1 MKRIFFVT
9 MVAFFA
15 LSFLMGA
22 VATNEVKA
30 EEKPWEGQTIRVVS
44 FMLAGLDEVQNQVGE
59 FEKQYNIKVK
69 WDMLAMG
76 TMREKMMIDFNAGT
90 KTIDVGM
97 SSIHLTP
104 THLAKNNIEPLDD
117 YIKGPLAEPDLLEF
131 DDFYPAAIEVVT
143 FPKNGLKGPTAIFGL
158 PYHCE
163 TQGLMYRKSIY
174 KKYNLSVPKTLEE
187 YLNNAKVIT
196 EGEKPKMYGIAW
208 RALRSPQIMWAF
220 TQVLRAY
227 GGKYFVDY
235 PNDLT
240 PALDTKEFKDALTY
254 FVNSFD
260 YAPPG
265 SRSWAYTE
273 VITGLQSG
281 LVAQALDDLMY
292 ARYLE
297 DKEKS
302 VAPDDW
308 GYGVL
313 PLKEGLTYADVK
325 FGPGIKASE
334 HWVINADISD
344 EKKQAA
350 FKFIQWAT
358 SKKVMSALAQ
368 KGVMKGF
375 IARKSQY
382 ELVKDQDWA
391 KAFVANLEHASKFSR
406 PKLPEWPK
414 VSEQIQIVVSG
425 AVIGDFTPEEA
436 AERAQK
442 ECTRILKTKI
452 LFRRIRSGCCS
463 CLSGFQGTS
472 NFRFRL

>member
-1 MKRIFFVT
+1 
-9 MVAFFA
+9 
-15 LSFLMGA
+15 MGYA
-22 VATNEVKA
+22 HAA
-30 EEKPWEGQTIRVVS
+30 KPMYDGQTIRVVS
-44 FMLAGLDEVQNQVGE
+44 FLLAGLDEVRARVGE
-59 FEKQYNIKVK
+59 FEKKYNIKVK

-90 KTIDVGM
+90 RGIDVGM

-104 THLAKNNIEPLDD
+104 THLAKNNLVPLDQ
-117 YIKGPLAEPDLLEF
+117 YINSPLAEPELLAF

-143 FPKNGLKGPTAIFGL
+143 FPKNGLNGEAAIFGL

-174 KKYNLSVPKTLEE
+174 KKYGLNTPKTLEE
-187 YLNNAKVIT
+187 YMNNARIIF
-196 EGEKPKMYGIAW
+196 EGEKPKTYGLAW

-220 TQVLRAY
+220 TQVFRAN
-227 GGKYFVDY
+227 GGRYFKNY
-235 PNDLT
+235 PEDLT
-240 PALDTKEFKDALTY
+240 PDLDSKPFKDALSY
-254 FVNSFD
+254 FVKSFD

-281 LVAQALDDLMY
+281 LVAQSLDDLMY

-297 DKEKS
+297 DEKKS
-302 VAPDDW
+302 AAPNDW
-308 GYGVL
+308 GYGIL
-313 PLKEGLTYADVK
+313 PLKEGLSYDDLK

-334 HWVINADISD
+334 HWVINADIP
-344 EKKQAA
+344 EAKKQAA

-358 SKKVMSALAQ
+358 SKDIMMGLTE

-382 ELVKDQDWA
+382 EMVKDQDWA

-414 VSEQIQIVVSG
+414 LSEQIQIAISS
-425 AVIGDFTPEEA
+425 AVIGDMTPEKA
-436 AERAQK
+436 AKRAQK
-442 ECTRILKTKI
+442 ECLRILKETG
-452 LFRRIRSGCCS
+452 RV
-463 CLSGFQGTS
+463 
-472 NFRFRL
+472 N